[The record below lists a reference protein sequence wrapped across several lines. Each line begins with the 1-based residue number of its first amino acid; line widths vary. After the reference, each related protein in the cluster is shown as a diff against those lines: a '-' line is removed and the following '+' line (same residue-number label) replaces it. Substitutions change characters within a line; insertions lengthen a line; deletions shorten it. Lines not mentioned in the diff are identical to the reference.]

1 MSTGKKIATPATENT
16 TATTK
21 KTPGGTVALVT
32 DPLDLWY
39 LCEKVGYALN
49 NPKIR
54 SDGQPMYQRVVTQL
68 IRLDDEMFSYHF
80 PYIGE
85 VGYDMTQFP
94 PKPVMSR
101 RRPNYPSTF
110 PLSKYAAIKEGLQ
123 WRVRG
128 LAGSDIAVE
137 VVSELMSLDELE
149 SALTPEMRQSAGK
162 AKPLP
167 DELEKM
173 LKKRRRGM
181 LRIPDVVRLKNRMLV
196 GKQAF
201 SQPNLHT
208 VIEIKFPGDRLTTD
222 QQRAYE
228 DIAGAENFRLL
239 ETHTCQVDDKTK
251 RKWLRDAKKEP
262 VYLPVGLAGAR
273 NRLCQRPEIEAYPLL
288 EGLIASEH
296 QQVRDYFAPYSP
308 PVSAGPRFEP
318 MPDPA
323 ITAAQAR
330 QRQRERA
337 QLEMALGGP
346 LFAISAGVAAAG
358 AVTAAG
364 GAATA
369 ATGSAASGGDGLLL
383 GRAAGQVVSYVRN
396 MLVGGAVGAGGY
408 AFAEQPAATVSYSL
422 TLTFLDNPAQR
433 QQDYVYWP
441 D

>member
-1 MSTGKKIATPATENT
+1 MSTGKKTATPAAGSET
-16 TATTK
+16 TTDTK
-21 KTPGGTVALVT
+21 KEPGGTAALVT

-85 VGYDMTQFP
+85 VGYDMTQNP

-101 RRPNYPSTF
+101 MRPNYPSTF
-110 PLSKYAAIKEGLQ
+110 PLSKYAAIKKGHQ

-137 VVSELMSLDELE
+137 LVSELMSLEELE
-149 SALTPEMRQSAGK
+149 STLTPEMRQSAGK

-167 DELEKM
+167 DELENM

-181 LRIPDVVRLKNRMLV
+181 LRIPDVVRLKNRMLI

-201 SQPNLHT
+201 SQSNLHT
-208 VIEIKFPGDRLTTD
+208 VIEIKFPGDRLD
-222 QQRAYE
+222 PEQQLAYE
-228 DIAGAENFRLL
+228 RIAGIRKNFRLL
-239 ETHTCQVDDKTK
+239 KTDTCQVDDKAK
-251 RKWLRDAKKEP
+251 REWLRDAKKEP

-288 EGLIASEH
+288 EGLIAREH
-296 QQVRDYFAPYSP
+296 QQVKDYFVPYYP
-308 PVSAGPRFEP
+308 PLNAGPRLEP

-323 ITAAQAR
+323 LAAAQEQKRR
-330 QRQRERA
+330 QARA
-337 QLEMALGGP
+337 QLELALGGP
-346 LFAISAGVAAAG
+346 FFAISAGAAVGGVA
-358 AVTAAG
+358 T
-364 GAATA
+364 
-369 ATGSAASGGDGLLL
+369 AASGGEGLLL
-383 GRAAGQVVSYVRN
+383 GRAAGQVVSYVSN
-396 MLVGGAVGAGGY
+396 MLAGGAAAVSDAGERQTLPVQRHLEHLSGWAHRTS
-408 AFAEQPAATVSYSL
+408 AF
-422 TLTFLDNPAQR
+422 
-433 QQDYVYWP
+433 
-441 D
+441 

>member
-1 MSTGKKIATPATENT
+1 MSTGKKTATPAAGRET
-16 TATTK
+16 TTDTK
-21 KTPGGTVALVT
+21 KEPGGTAAPVT

-85 VGYDMTQFP
+85 VGYDMTQNP

-101 RRPNYPSTF
+101 MRPNYPSTF
-110 PLSKYAAIKEGLQ
+110 PLSKYAAIKRGHQ

-137 VVSELMSLDELE
+137 LVSELMSLEELE
-149 SALTPEMRQSAGK
+149 STLTPEMRQGAGK
-162 AKPLP
+162 VKPLP
-167 DELEKM
+167 DELSRIYN
-173 LKKRRRGM
+173 KRQG
-181 LRIPDVVRLKNRMLV
+181 LFRIPDVVRLKNRMLI

-201 SQPNLHT
+201 SQSNLHT
-208 VIEIKFPGDRLTTD
+208 VIEIKFPGDKLTEE
-222 QQRAYE
+222 QQQAYE

-239 ETHTCQVDDKTK
+239 ETDTCRVDDKTQ
-251 RKWLRDAKKEP
+251 REWLRDAKKEP

-273 NRLCQRPEIEAYPLL
+273 NRLCLRPELEAYPLL
-288 EGLIASEH
+288 EGLIAREH
-296 QQVRDYFAPYSP
+296 QQVKDYFVPYYP
-308 PVSAGPRFEP
+308 PLNAGPRLEP

-323 ITAAQAR
+323 LAAAQEQQ
-330 QRQRERA
+330 QRKARA
-337 QLEMALGGP
+337 QLELALGGP
-346 LFAISAGVAAAG
+346 FFAIAAGVAGGG

-364 GAATA
+364 GSAAVA
-369 ATGSAASGGDGLLL
+369 AGSAASGGESLLL

-396 MLVGGAVGAGGY
+396 ML
-408 AFAEQPAATVSYSL
+408 
-422 TLTFLDNPAQR
+422 
-433 QQDYVYWP
+433 
-441 D
+441 